1 MIETLIAQQPHGCP
15 CGVVKI
21 DIDAVVAALMGEK
34 VEALVQLGHQPLQ
47 LLGGRRATA
56 QMKLLDPLLRGQVTP
71 HQVDLPGQGLQI
83 GFDGLTVRA
92 QAGRHL
98 HIQR

>member
-1 MIETLIAQQPHGCP
+1 
-15 CGVVKI
+15 
-21 DIDAVVAALMGEK
+21 MGEK

-47 LLGGRRATA
+47 LLGCRRTTA
-56 QMKLLDPLLRGQVTP
+56 QVKLLDPLLRAQVTP

-83 GFDGLTVRA
+83 GFDGLAVRA

-98 HIQR
+98 HIQG